1 MRNAII
7 PAMAKRIMASSEAL
21 AVAPGKAFSLD
32 MASIHET
39 MDAIADAPLQLTSEA
54 LQTIELAD
62 VVAAMGTREV
72 PNVTRRIG
80 FVS

>member
-1 MRNAII
+1 
-7 PAMAKRIMASSEAL
+7 MAKRIMASSEAL

-39 MDAIADAPLQLTSEA
+39 MDAIADAQSLQLTSEA

>member
-1 MRNAII
+1 
-7 PAMAKRIMASSEAL
+7 
-21 AVAPGKAFSLD
+21 

-39 MDAIADAPLQLTSEA
+39 MDAIADAQSLQLTSEA